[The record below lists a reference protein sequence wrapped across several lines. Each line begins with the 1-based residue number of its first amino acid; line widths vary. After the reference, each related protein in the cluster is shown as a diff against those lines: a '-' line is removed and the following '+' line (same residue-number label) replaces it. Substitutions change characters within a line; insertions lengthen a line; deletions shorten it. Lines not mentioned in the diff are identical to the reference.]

1 MRFPIVAAFALLL
14 AAMPAQA
21 QNPVTLVALGDSLT
35 AGYQLGPD
43 EGFAERLQAKLT
55 ERGQNVTI
63 INAGVSGDTTSGGL
77 ARLDWSVPSE
87 ADGVILELGGNDAL
101 RGIDPATTEAN
112 LDKMLTQLSER
123 DLPVLLAGMRAP
135 PNMGPDYEADFN
147 PIFEALARRHDAV
160 YYPFFLD
167 GVAGNPAYGLGDG
180 IHPNAEGVDIIVDK
194 ILPSVEKLIARIDR
208 RSPS

>member
-1 MRFPIVAAFALLL
+1 MRIILVAALALLL
-14 AAMPAQA
+14 APTPGQA
-21 QNPVTLVALGDSLT
+21 QKPITIVAFGDSLT

-43 EGFAERLQAKLT
+43 EGFAERLQAKLA
-55 ERGQNVTI
+55 ERGQDVRI
-63 INAGVSGDTTSGGL
+63 VNAGVSGDTTSGGL
-77 ARLDWSVPSE
+77 ARLDWSVPPE

-101 RGIDPATTEAN
+101 RGIDPGTTEAN

-123 DLPVLLAGMRAP
+123 AVPVLLAGMLAP
-135 PNMGPDYEADFN
+135 PNMGPDYEAAFN
-147 PIFEALARRHDAV
+147 PIFKRLASRHDAI

-167 GVAGNPAYGLGDG
+167 GVAGNPEYGLGDG
-180 IHPNAEGVDIIVDK
+180 IHPNAKGVDVIVDK

>member
-21 QNPVTLVALGDSLT
+21 QNPVTLVAFGDSLT

>member
-1 MRFPIVAAFALLL
+1 MRIIIVAALALLL
-14 AAMPAQA
+14 APTPGQA
-21 QNPVTLVALGDSLT
+21 QKPITIVAFGDSLT

-43 EGFAERLQAKLT
+43 EGFAERLQAKLA
-55 ERGQNVTI
+55 ERGQDVRI
-63 INAGVSGDTTSGGL
+63 VNAGVSGDTTSGGL
-77 ARLDWSVPSE
+77 ARLDWSVPPD

-101 RGIDPATTEAN
+101 RGIDPGTTEAN

-123 DLPVLLAGMRAP
+123 AVPVLLAGMLAP
-135 PNMGPDYEADFN
+135 PNMGPDYEAAFN
-147 PIFEALARRHDAV
+147 PIFKRLASRHDAI

-167 GVAGNPAYGLGDG
+167 GVAGNPEYGLGDG
-180 IHPNAEGVDIIVDK
+180 IHPNAKGVDVIVDK